1 SLPHPPTHFF
11 LGSIKCKQYEVVGAA
26 DPVFA
31 VVGEDVVLP
40 CLVKPNISVV
50 DMRVEWFR
58 FDLKDSV
65 VHLYEDHVDKNADQR
80 NTSLKLSSVKV
91 SDEGIYKCCLHHL
104 TSWLIVGRL
113 PVITV
118 DGFDDSGGLH
128 LQCESEGW
136 NPEPVLEWLNSEGV
150 SLSSETTDTHRNTD
164 GFSVKHT
171 ITLHHSDKIHCRVR
185 LRHHMLEAVIISSSN
200 FCHENKFLVCVN
212 IPGNKAHSD
221 SDSDYCVCMFY
232 TTISLFTLLIILSQ
246 TEINV

>member
-1 SLPHPPTHFF
+1 MRKHLLQERCVCFILTEKD
-11 LGSIKCKQYEVVGAA
+11 IVGAA

-65 VHLYEDHVDKNADQR
+65 IRVFPYRGRTKLIHQLQKG

-91 SDEGIYKCCLHHL
+91 SDEGIYKF
-104 TSWLIVGRL
+104 VGRL